1 MLKIK
6 LLSTTQLF
14 YLTMSLLSLFTRR
27 KVFENLATRKKK
39 KAAAPDFFLF
49 I

>member
-6 LLSTTQLF
+6 LLSTTKLF

-39 KAAAPDFFLF
+39 AAAPDFFLF